1 MAFER
6 LLTMSGSPSD
16 PNVSYRYKWMYR
28 LPVHYSKTKFLQEY
42 FSLACGETF
51 VKEFKDSIAFCKQL
65 DAKFE
70 ESQRSLDD

>member
-1 MAFER
+1 
-6 LLTMSGSPSD
+6 
-16 PNVSYRYKWMYR
+16 MYR

-51 VKEFKDSIAFCKQL
+51 VKEFKESIIFCKQL

-70 ESQRSLDD
+70 ES